1 MEAYFEMYPEEK
13 LFFVFED
20 GNVFFAKDKNLA
32 EKHKRDTN
40 KDYQLIHKSLVDTD
54 GEAISEAIEK
64 LQDSDCFSA
73 NKHLPDRNSEK
84 NTPITKPY
92 FVFKIISTHANGV
105 IWKSPVSSAPAHSHR
120 HGRC

>member
-64 LQDSDCFSA
+64 LQDSDEQSD
-73 NKHLPDRNSEK
+73 LEEQEEK
-84 NTPITKPY
+84 EQSIKPTRKTK
-92 FVFKIISTHANGV
+92 
-105 IWKSPVSSAPAHSHR
+105 
-120 HGRC
+120 